1 MKRRTLLA
9 LALALAFAVGNASAQ
24 DTGGDTRKEPTPTP
38 AQLEEMKRSLE
49 AQQKQIEKLKQEAA
63 ERDRAL
69 QDMQKQV
76 EDQQKQVQQQLQQT
90 EAAAE
95 AATRAA
101 DAAKASQRQA
111 PDDQNLEKPGIYKA
125 SLSPSIAALL
135 QQPNPNTQM
144 VTPPWAVLKI
154 ADNVIFRFGSVIQPT
169 YEALQDPNSAGY
181 SQNFYL
187 RRARFNVT
195 ANLPENVT
203 VFFQTDDPRVGYS
216 GTSGQ
221 KNINSGFLIQ
231 DAYAQWNFLGHAM
244 ALQGGEFLVPQ
255 NRQVLTSVATF
266 LALDLPTWSQQEGPI
281 LEWNGGRD
289 YGVGLNGALLN
300 DHLTYR
306 TGVFEGY
313 RAPTSP
319 QEPPL
324 GPAAG
329 ARNSLMFAGRVQY
342 DVFDTEYVYA
352 YPGTNLGKKKM
363 LAFAG
368 WYQAQ
373 NSYKGYGGDVFF
385 DWPVLEGDA
394 VTVEGDYM
402 HYDGHGQVFNDNGT
416 NNELPEQYTVYTNAG
431 YYLCKLKLQPF
442 VRYEFLHYTEDAINL
457 ARGQQRVGGGFNYY
471 VYGQNFKIVPY
482 YERIIP
488 KSQPATAQIKDLNR
502 FVLELQGSF

>member
-1 MKRRTLLA
+1 
-9 LALALAFAVGNASAQ
+9 
-24 DTGGDTRKEPTPTP
+24 
-38 AQLEEMKRSLE
+38 
-49 AQQKQIEKLKQEAA
+49 
-63 ERDRAL
+63 
-69 QDMQKQV
+69 
-76 EDQQKQVQQQLQQT
+76 
-90 EAAAE
+90 
-95 AATRAA
+95 
-101 DAAKASQRQA
+101 
-111 PDDQNLEKPGIYKA
+111 
-125 SLSPSIAALL
+125 
-135 QQPNPNTQM
+135 
-144 VTPPWAVLKI
+144 VLKI
-154 ADNVIFRFGSVIQPT
+154 ADNVIFRFGSVLMPT
-169 YEALQDPNSAGY
+169 YEALQDPNSGGY

-203 VFFQTDDPRVGYS
+203 VFFQTDDPRLGYS
-216 GTSGQ
+216 GTNGQ

-244 ALQGGEFLVPQ
+244 AIQGGEFLMPT
-255 NRQVLTSVATF
+255 NRQIMTSVATF
-266 LALDLPTWSQQEGPI
+266 LALDLPTWSQQQGTI
-281 LEWNGGRD
+281 LEQNGGRD
-289 YGVGLNGALLN
+289 YGVGFNGALLG

-329 ARNSLMFAGRVQY
+329 ARNSLLFAGRVQY
-342 DVFDTEYVYA
+342 DVFDTEYVYS

-373 NSYKGYGGDVFF
+373 NSYKGYGADAFW

-394 VTVEGDYM
+394 VTLEADYM

-416 NNELPEQYTVYTNAG
+416 NNTLPGQYSLYANGG
-431 YYLCKLKLQPF
+431 YYFSRAKIQPF
-442 VRYEFLHYTEDAINL
+442 VRYEFLHYLDDALNL
-457 ARGQQRVGGGFNYY
+457 AKGQERVGGGFNYY

-482 YERIIP
+482 YERIVP
-488 KSQPATAQIKDLNR
+488 KSQPTTAEQKNLNR
-502 FVLELQGSF
+502 FVLELVGSF